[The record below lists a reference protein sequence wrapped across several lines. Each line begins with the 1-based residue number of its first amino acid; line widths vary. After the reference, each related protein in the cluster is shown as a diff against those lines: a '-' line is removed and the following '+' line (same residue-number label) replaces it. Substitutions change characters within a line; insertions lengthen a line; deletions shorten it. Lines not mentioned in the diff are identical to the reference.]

1 MVVAIA
7 PTVVLPAASL
17 LLYGAAPA
25 LHSWLQLGP
34 VLEILDAHEQR
45 LLGERQGRS
54 DDPERERAALR
65 GPRCEGPVAT
75 RTSPPRL
82 QGASGEVEAAPV
94 VTAALTD

>member
-54 DDPERERAALR
+54 DDPEQEYAALR
-65 GPRCEGPVAT
+65 GPRCVVSVSSTKPST
-75 RTSPPRL
+75 PSR
-82 QGASGEVEAAPV
+82 GER
-94 VTAALTD
+94 